1 MEILNRSQP
10 SVVSSVLASLEASCV
25 RDQHTDLLLRV
36 WSLFSFT
43 VLASLSI
50 SEFKVLLQ
58 HSVSN
63 NQAPCGLKHLVVL
76 S

>member
-36 WSLFSFT
+36 WSLYNRAMKSLQFYGISFS
-43 VLASLSI
+43 LN
-50 SEFKVLLQ
+50 K
-58 HSVSN
+58 
-63 NQAPCGLKHLVVL
+63 
-76 S
+76 